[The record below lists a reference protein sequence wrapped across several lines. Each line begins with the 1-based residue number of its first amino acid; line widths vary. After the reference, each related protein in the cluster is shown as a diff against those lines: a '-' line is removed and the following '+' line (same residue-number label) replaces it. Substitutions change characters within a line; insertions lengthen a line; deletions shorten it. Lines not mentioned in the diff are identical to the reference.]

1 MSGLRIAALYG
12 IYPFLLGFCGPQE
25 KSKKKTLLD
34 YVSRKRVSEKEVRKI
49 LEQFKGSHLYY
60 KRIAESNEIEDHFDE
75 KVVKAYWIGN
85 SLLKKAPKSHHNFHV
100 FVVGSVTGTIELK
113 GKLLDICR
121 ISWGEI
127 IKKEKNKVIIRYQ
140 PIKKVKGKYLLADF
154 IEKSI
159 LWDKEIVPDIEI
171 GDMISGHWNHLI
183 QILGLQDIANLK
195 KYTQL
200 TLDGLNSN

>member
-12 IYPFLLGFCGPQE
+12 IYPHQLGFCGPE
-25 KSKKKTLLD
+25 KKSKLLVNYLLGKK
-34 YVSRKRVSEKEVRKI
+34 VSEEKI
-49 LEQFKGSHLYY
+49 REILKQFKGAYLYY
-60 KRIAESNEIEDHFDE
+60 ERIAKKNRIKDVFDE

-85 SLLKKAPKSHHNFHV
+85 NLLEKAPKSHHSFHV
-100 FVVGSVTGTIELK
+100 FVVGSVTGTVELK

-127 IKKEKNKVIIRYQ
+127 IKKEENKVIIRYQ

-159 LWDKEIVPDIEI
+159 LWDKGIAPDVKI
-171 GDMISGHWNHLI
+171 GDMVSCHWNHLI
-183 QILGLQDIANLK
+183 QVLTKQDIINLK

-200 TLDGLNSN
+200 TLDDINPS